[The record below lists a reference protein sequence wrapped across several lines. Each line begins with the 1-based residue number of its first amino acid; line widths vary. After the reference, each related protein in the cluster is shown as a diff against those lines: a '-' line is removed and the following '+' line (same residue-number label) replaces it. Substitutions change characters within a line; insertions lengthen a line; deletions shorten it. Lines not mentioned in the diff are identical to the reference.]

1 VANNLLKYKNLYI
14 KYQFRYFILIHNM
27 AYEKVIY
34 ILIKQIIFLIKY
46 FFFKFMKFYFF
57 IIIISNFLIIFIK
70 KIKINNKNKKS
81 LKVVLAINDVKIL
94 I

>member
-1 VANNLLKYKNLYI
+1 
-14 KYQFRYFILIHNM
+14 M